1 MKLFLLLSVKIE
13 VGWRLLLAH
22 SVDTKLFLLLSV
34 KIRVWW
40 RLLLTQLVQ
49 RLDGGEAFK

>member
-1 MKLFLLLSVKIE
+1 LFLLLSVKIQ
-13 VGWRLLLAH
+13 
-22 SVDTKLFLLLSV
+22 
-34 KIRVWW
+34 VWW